1 MRYES
6 KIPFS
11 HRASYSMRYSPMHT
25 QTYYRRN
32 MPYIVPLGATLF
44 VTFRLAGSL
53 PIVVIQQLQ
62 TELEAA
68 WDMISQAIPVEE
80 QSAAARRARKA
91 YFGKFDAQLD
101 GTAAGPDWLRQPAV
115 AEVVKYEIE
124 LLAEPKVNILSY
136 CIMPNHVH
144 VVMQLPEVP
153 EFSFGNLMHRLKGR
167 TAYKANQLLQRSGPF
182 WQHESYDHL
191 VRGTRELERINAY
204 VVMNPVKAGLVENW
218 EEWPF
223 TALL

>member
-1 MRYES
+1 MR
-6 KIPFS
+6 
-11 HRASYSMRYSPMHT
+11 T

-32 MPYIVPLGATLF
+32 MPHIVPFGATLF
-44 VTFRLAGSL
+44 ITFRLAGSL
-53 PIVVIQQLQ
+53 PIAVIQQLQ
-62 TELEAA
+62 AELEAA
-68 WDMISQAIPVEE
+68 LDTISQAIPAEE
-80 QSAAARRARKA
+80 QSAAAHRARKA

-101 GTAAGPDWLRQPAV
+101 GTASGPDWLRQPAV
-115 AEVVKYEIE
+115 AELVKHEIE
-124 LLAEPKVNILSY
+124 VLPELGVNILSY

-153 EFSFGNLMHRLKGR
+153 DFAFGKIMQRLKGR

-191 VRGTRELERINAY
+191 VRGTRELERVNAY
-204 VVMNPVKAGLVENW
+204 VVMNPVKAELVENW

>member
-1 MRYES
+1 MN
-6 KIPFS
+6 
-11 HRASYSMRYSPMHT
+11 T

-32 MPYIVPLGATLF
+32 MPHIVPPGATLF
-44 VTFRLAGSL
+44 ITFRLAGSL
-53 PIVVIQQLQ
+53 PVTAIQQLQ
-62 TELEAA
+62 AELEVVLETITQT
-68 WDMISQAIPVEE
+68 ISVEE
-80 QSAAARRARKA
+80 QAPAAHRARKA

-101 GTAAGPDWLRQPAV
+101 GHAYGPNWLRQPAIANLV
-115 AEVVKYEIE
+115 CQEIV
-124 LLAEPKVNILSY
+124 LLAELEISVLSY
-136 CIMPNHVH
+136 CVMPNHVH
-144 VVMQLPEVP
+144 LVMQLPEIP
-153 EFSFGNLMHRLKGR
+153 NFSFGKLMQRLKGR
-167 TAYKANQLLQRSGPF
+167 TAYKANLLLQRKGAF